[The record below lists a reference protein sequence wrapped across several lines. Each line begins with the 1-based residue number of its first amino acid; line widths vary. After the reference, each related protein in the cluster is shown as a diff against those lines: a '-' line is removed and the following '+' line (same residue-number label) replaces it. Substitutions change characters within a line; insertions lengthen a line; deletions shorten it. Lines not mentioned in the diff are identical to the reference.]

1 MYFVVLM
8 GRRKVEGLTLDL
20 TDVDGCDISA
30 LIEAAELKE
39 KKAPKEKIVSPVSK
53 FTVEELQQMINKITH
68 SCNDC
73 SNDIMYSPRRWG
85 SLKLCHYCYKKR
97 LNPASEEINHYLL
110 QKGMI
115 ACNFCNKERK
125 DPSEF
130 HLDHIN
136 MFSKAGNVGHMM
148 YAGVDIDNIKEEI
161 DKCQLLCI
169 SCHAAVTHL
178 EHKYGFIKAKKARNK
193 RNIEHI
199 EKIYDEYMGEVYA
212 FMRGRDWK

>member
-1 MYFVVLM
+1 M
-8 GRRKVEGLTLDL
+8 EGITLDL
-20 TDVDGCDISA
+20 TNVDGCDISA
-30 LIEAAELKE
+30 LIEAAHAELKE
-39 KKAPKEKIVSPVSK
+39 KKAPKEKKVAPVSK

-73 SNDIMYSPRRWG
+73 SNHIMYSPRIWG

-97 LNPASEEINHYLL
+97 LIPVSEEINRYLL

-148 YAGVDIDNIKEEI
+148 YTGVDIDNIKEEI

-178 EHKYGFIKAKKARNK
+178 EHKYGFIKAKRARNK

-212 FMRGRDWK
+212 FMRGRGGK